1 MGISFYSFSESL
13 DFYLFRLDVSEAIFQ
28 TLHKTIYPQTLMRAE
43 ALEEITVRFLEHF
56 QRKLDN
62 QQVRSSQGWRECGLF
77 ELCHQLIFDAST
89 RSLFGDINDQDLKEL
104 EQNFIIFNEKF
115 YLFFRG
121 LPQWFYKLFY
131 RREYQARQN
140 VIQLLIEERN
150 NESEFIKALREQYQ
164 DVYKEAFLPTDVGA
178 HMMIFFW
185 ASLANAIPATFWV
198 LYHLLASENGRA
210 FQAIREEII
219 AHNGEMD
226 KLILVDSTINE
237 TLRLVANIFLIR
249 CTYKEDG
256 TALELHDGRQL
267 HIQPKDR
274 ICYYPPVSHYDETIF
289 PEPHTFKYDR
299 FLQLEK
305 VPQAYMPFG
314 NGKSM
319 CPGRFF
325 VRNEMKIILRAL
337 VTHIDLELVDFVDG
351 ETPQFRKESVGT
363 GVMYPDRDVKVRYR
377 YKN

>member
-1 MGISFYSFSESL
+1 MASFFKLLLESL
-13 DFYLFRLDVSEAIFQ
+13 DVHLFRLDVSEAVFQ
-28 TLHKTIYPQTLMRAE
+28 TLHRTIYPQTLMRAE
-43 ALEEITVRFLEHF
+43 ALEEITARFLEHF
-56 QRKLDN
+56 RRKLDN
-62 QQVRSSQGWRECGLF
+62 QGVRSNQEWRECGLF
-77 ELCHQLIFDAST
+77 ELCHQLIFEAST
-89 RSLFGDINDQDLKEL
+89 RSLFGDVNDQDLKALDE
-104 EQNFIIFNEKF
+104 NFIIFNEKF

-121 LPQWFYKLFY
+121 LPQWFYRLFY

-164 DVYKEAFLPTDVGA
+164 DTYKEAFLPTDVGA

-185 ASLANAIPATFWV
+185 ASLANTIPATFWV
-198 LYHLLASENGRA
+198 LYHLLASESARP

-256 TALELHDGRQL
+256 TTLELHDGRQL

-274 ICYYPPVSHYDETIF
+274 ICYYPPISHYDETIF
-289 PEPHTFKYDR
+289 SEPHTFKYDR

-325 VRNEMKIILRAL
+325 VRNEMKIILKAL

-363 GVMYPDRDVKVRYR
+363 GVLYPDRDVKVRYR